1 MAEDASPY
9 DLNNDPIKSKKWV
22 LDKDP
27 CESKV
32 LERYDLISNSVEKNN
47 AKEQSDH
54 EMIIRDS
61 PLHGL
66 VTTAFNGYWGS
77 QKNQKQPMWNQ
88 IAFDPDAVEKL
99 VVDFTSVALMSSSA
113 DHWLWCTLPISRW
126 SKAVSHLVASS
137 SFCHGTRSRF
147 LAHQPSTNFRLH
159 KCSTLCK
166 TLQTWKNIGWPRSLL
181 TTSVLL
187 ALVKDNLGMV
197 L

>member
-1 MAEDASPY
+1 MVKDASSY
-9 DLNNDPIKSKKWV
+9 YLNNDPIKSKKWV
-22 LDKDP
+22 LVKDP
-27 CESKV
+27 CGSKV
-32 LERYDLISNSVEKNN
+32 LERYVFESYSEVK
-47 AKEQSDH
+47 AGKEQSDH
-54 EMIIRDS
+54 EMIIWDF

-66 VTTAFNGYWGS
+66 VTTAFNSYWGS
-77 QKNQKQPMWNQ
+77 QKKNQKQPIMWNQ

-147 LAHQPSTNFRLH
+147 LAHQPSANFRLH

-166 TLQTWKNIGWPRSLL
+166 TLQSWKNIVWPRSLFNY
-181 TTSVLL
+181 TSTIGPC
-187 ALVKDNLGMV
+187 KR
-197 L
+197 

>member
-1 MAEDASPY
+1 M
-9 DLNNDPIKSKKWV
+9 
-22 LDKDP
+22 
-27 CESKV
+27 
-32 LERYDLISNSVEKNN
+32 
-47 AKEQSDH
+47 
-54 EMIIRDS
+54 MIRDS
-61 PLHGL
+61 SLHWL
-66 VTTAFNGYWGS
+66 VTTAFNSYWGS
-77 QKNQKQPMWNQ
+77 QKIWNQ

-166 TLQTWKNIGWPRSLL
+166 TLQSWKNIVWPRSLFNY
-181 TTSVLL
+181 TSTEGPCKRWSRNGVRDTFWHPPPLL
-187 ALVKDNLGMV
+187 INEHFGALFRHRWCL